1 MMDAFKDM
9 YDVVVDRR
17 ANPQEGSYTC
27 YLFDKGIDK
36 ILKKCGEECT
46 EMVIAAK
53 NSDKDELANEI
64 NDLLYHMIV
73 MMVDRG
79 VTVED
84 IEKIMVERSKKL
96 GTLKQFHVSAPN
108 TGYGAYK
115 IYRRLRRRHLRAGA
129 DHNKEFR
136 FRKGDLRAE
145 LFFMFG
151 DR

>member
-27 YLFDKGIDK
+27 Y
-36 ILKKCGEECT
+36 
-46 EMVIAAK
+46 
-53 NSDKDELANEI
+53 ELANEI

-84 IEKIMVERSKKL
+84 IEKIMVERSKKI
-96 GTLKQFHVSAPN
+96 GNLKQFHVS
-108 TGYGAYK
+108 
-115 IYRRLRRRHLRAGA
+115 
-129 DHNKEFR
+129 DHNT
-136 FRKGDLRAE
+136 
-145 LFFMFG
+145 
-151 DR
+151 

>member
-36 ILKKCGEECT
+36 ILKKCVEECT

-53 NSDKDELANEI
+53 NNDKDELANEI

-84 IEKIMVERSKKL
+84 IEQIMVERSKKI
-96 GTLKQFHVSAPN
+96 GNLKQFHVS
-108 TGYGAYK
+108 
-115 IYRRLRRRHLRAGA
+115 
-129 DHNKEFR
+129 DHNT
-136 FRKGDLRAE
+136 
-145 LFFMFG
+145 
-151 DR
+151 